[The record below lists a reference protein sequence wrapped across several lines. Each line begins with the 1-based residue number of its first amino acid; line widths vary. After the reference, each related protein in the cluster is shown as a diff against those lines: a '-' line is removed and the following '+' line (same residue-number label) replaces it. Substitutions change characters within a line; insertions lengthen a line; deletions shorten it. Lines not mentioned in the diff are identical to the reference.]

1 MSDEPTQ
8 PPCNDPQPTET
19 QIAEEPETT
28 KSPGEDRRVS
38 SRRGR
43 ALGLKDWLGFILSTI
58 AIIVSGL
65 SLYLGSLR
73 VEDNTFARLVD
84 FEETSAK
91 SDDKNADNSFLVAHI
106 VFANAGN
113 RPAVVFRVEYQL
125 QGSAIAVASEVESD
139 AGVFPLLL
147 QPRDLRVVD
156 LRIPVKSIIGNR
168 KIGTPIDASAA
179 EPRWSVDCAFHF
191 LSVDSRGQLHDVT
204 SVALLNIVVSN
215 TGLSEFGPVKGR
227 GLGEVSVS
235 LFK

>member
-1 MSDEPTQ
+1 MTLSRRRNRLQKKPVE
-8 PPCNDPQPTET
+8 N
-19 QIAEEPETT
+19 
-28 KSPGEDRRVS
+28 RRVS
-38 SRRGR
+38 SRRSR
-43 ALGLKDWLGFILSTI
+43 ARLKDWLGFILSTI
-58 AIIVSGL
+58 AIMVSGL

-84 FEETSAK
+84 FDEGSAQ
-91 SDDKNADNSFLVAHI
+91 SDNKNAEDDFLIAHV

-113 RPAVVFRVEYQL
+113 RPAVVFRVEYEL
-125 QGSAIAVASEVESD
+125 QGSASGSGRGGQVHSD

-156 LRIPVKSIIGNR
+156 LRIPVKSIVGDR
-168 KIGTPIDASAA
+168 QIGTRIDASTA
-179 EPRWSVDCAFHF
+179 EPRWSVDCAFRF

-204 SVALLNIVVSN
+204 SVALLNFVVSN
-215 TGLSEFGPVKGR
+215 TGLSEYGPVKGR